1 MQRSEEV
8 GVMKEIIQRN
18 LKPSTTVLVF
28 LFLLIATA
36 VEAKENYSIPS
47 KLYPQVLTMS
57 EHMERIK
64 TLNLSDKDKARWQS
78 IRWPDVQP

>member
-1 MQRSEEV
+1 
-8 GVMKEIIQRN
+8 MKEIIQSN
-18 LKPSTTVLVF
+18 LKPSTAVLVF

-36 VEAKENYSIPS
+36 SEAKENYSIPS

-64 TLNLSDKDKARWQS
+64 ALDLSDKDKAEMAKYTLARYYHQHAN
-78 IRWPDVQP
+78 RLC

>member
-1 MQRSEEV
+1 
-8 GVMKEIIQRN
+8 MKEIIQSN
-18 LKPSTTVLVF
+18 FKQSTAVLVF

-36 VEAKENYSIPS
+36 PEAKENYSIPP
-47 KLYPQVLTMS
+47 KAYPQVLTMS